1 MAFPTS
7 PANGSTA
14 VVNGITYVYSSSNS
28 TWTRQANGAATLGSL
43 TLASSLIASGATITG
58 VTSTGTLT
66 VSGTSNTGSIIAAG
80 NVTAGNV
87 IVAGNI
93 FTIGGVLYPTLTTLL
108 TYQLAF

>member
-7 PANGSTA
+7 PSNNQTA
-14 VVNGITYVYSSSNS
+14 VVNGITYIYNSSAS

-43 TLASSLIASGATITG
+43 TLASSLVASGATITG
-58 VTSTGTLT
+58 ATSTGTLT
-66 VSGTSNTGSIIAAG
+66 VSGVSNTGSIVAAG

-87 IVAGNI
+87 VVAGNI
-93 FTIGGVLYPTLTTLL
+93 YTIGGVLYPTLTTLL